1 MRYYYPIVDEKGYT
15 HSIDMVYLEYFSYL
29 NPSKIVELVQGIH
42 EKYPDVRYDEH
53 LGRAPHS
60 KYDYYCDGIAI
71 GGAYVS
77 AGKYTN
83 YDKESKTFDLLPMFE
98 LRVNP
103 NKYAHEQWF
112 KDLLSE
118 LLKVGSSGRLRK
130 YDYAVDV
137 PKDKKCVE
145 VFETR
150 KERGLFKGTRY
161 FGQEG
166 RHGFAKIY
174 DKQADMKRQNV
185 EIGVLTRI
193 EHTFMANKEPS
204 LEKIYILENEVV
216 NTDYSGLND
225 TDKAIIDMY
234 LRLKALKVDYELILG
249 RKKMEKLKEYISGK
263 YVLLDYG
270 NILSALLDNI
280 KTMFRVAD
288 IVTDED
294 GFMQVSGDEEL
305 PFD

>member
-1 MRYYYPIVDEKGYT
+1 MRYYNPIKDGNGNI

-29 NPSKIVELVQGIH
+29 NPSKIVELVRCIH
-42 EKYPDVRYDEH
+42 DKYPDVRYQEQ

-60 KYDYYCDGIAI
+60 KYDYYCDGISI
-71 GGAYVS
+71 GGVYVS
-77 AGKYTN
+77 AGKYMN
-83 YDKESKTFDLLPMFE
+83 YDRETKTFDLLPMFE

-103 NKYAHEQWF
+103 NKYWHEQWF

-130 YDYAVDV
+130 YDYAVDIA
-137 PKDKKCVE
+137 KGKKAVE

-150 KERGLFKGTRY
+150 KERGLYKGTRY
-161 FGQEG
+161 FGQSG
-166 RHGFAKIY
+166 RHGYCKIY
-174 DKQADMKRQNV
+174 DKQADMKRQKV
-185 EIGVLTRI
+185 EIGVLTRV
-193 EHTFMANKEPS
+193 EHTLFSNQEPS
-204 LEKIYILENEVV
+204 LENVYILENKALK
-216 NTDYSGLND
+216 TDYTGLND

-234 LRLKALKVDYELILG
+234 LRLKALNVDYDLKLG
-249 RKKMEKLKEYISGK
+249 RGKMEKLKEYISGQ

-270 NILSALLDNI
+270 NILQSLIDNI
-280 KTMFRVAD
+280 KTMFHVTD

-294 GFMQVSGDEEL
+294 GFLQVSGDEEL

>member
-1 MRYYYPIVDEKGYT
+1 MRYYNPIKDGNGNI

-29 NPSKIVELVQGIH
+29 NPSKIVELVQCIH
-42 EKYPDVRYDEH
+42 DKYPDVRYQEH

-60 KYDYYCDGIAI
+60 KYDYYCDGISI
-71 GGAYVS
+71 GGVYVS

-83 YDKESKTFDLLPMFE
+83 YDRETKTFDLLPMFE

-103 NKYAHEQWF
+103 NKYWHEQWF

-130 YDYAVDV
+130 YDYAVDIA
-137 PKDKKCVE
+137 KDKKSVE

-161 FGQEG
+161 FGQSG
-166 RHGFAKIY
+166 RHGYCKIY
-174 DKQADMKRQNV
+174 DKQADMKRQKV
-185 EIGVLTRI
+185 EIGVLTRV
-193 EHTFMANKEPS
+193 EHTLFSNQEPS
-204 LEKIYILENEVV
+204 LENVYIFENKALK
-216 NTDYSGLND
+216 TDYTGLND

-234 LRLKALKVDYELILG
+234 LRLKALNVDYDLKLG
-249 RKKMEKLKEYISGK
+249 RVKMEKLKEYISGQ

-270 NILSALLDNI
+270 NILQSLIDNI
-280 KTMFRVAD
+280 KTMFHVSD
-288 IVTDED
+288 IVTDDD
-294 GFMQVSGDEEL
+294 GFVQVSGDDEL